1 MSGKHRFVVLLFLT
15 GDSHVLGG
23 TDDSHVLGGRIVC
36 CLYLMEQSK
45 LLLTGS
51 SVCHERNRTNRNI
64 YRLTITRTGLLG
76 ELKQTKHMLTAN
88 TTYWYSSLKRMKNS
102 AFLYSSLKRIDQIF
116 HESKIV
122 VLALLAMPS
131 RAKTY
136 LLSDT
141 VSSLTSI

>member
-1 MSGKHRFVVLLFLT
+1 
-15 GDSHVLGG
+15 
-23 TDDSHVLGGRIVC
+23 VC
-36 CLYLMEQSK
+36 CLCLMEQSK

-76 ELKQTKHMLTAN
+76 ELKQTKHMMTAYM
-88 TTYWYSSLKRMKNS
+88 TYWYSSLKRMKNS

-141 VSSLTSI
+141 VSSQ

>member
-64 YRLTITRTGLLG
+64 YRAVR
-76 ELKQTKHMLTAN
+76 QTYVFQT
-88 TTYWYSSLKRMKNS
+88 
-102 AFLYSSLKRIDQIF
+102 
-116 HESKIV
+116 
-122 VLALLAMPS
+122 
-131 RAKTY
+131 
-136 LLSDT
+136 
-141 VSSLTSI
+141 